1 MLNQGVTE
9 EEVYDR
15 LQARV
20 PEFSLSPDPGGK
32 WNWLIGLIAFGVA
45 SSTLVL
51 LIRSVARKSD
61 PVAVANSED
70 AAKEDF
76 DEEQHWQDRLDDEL
90 LDSEL

>member
-1 MLNQGVTE
+1 MLNQGITE
-9 EEVYDR
+9 AEVYDR

-51 LIRSVARKSD
+51 LIRSVARKGA
-61 PVAVANSED
+61 PVVAAED
-70 AAKEDF
+70 VAKADF